1 MFKLSC
7 NSNHLKKEIPNQ
19 FGCSRMKTKR
29 ISKNPNLSSSFSS
42 SLKIVTSCQ
51 SSIPKL
57 MVFLYIWQPILTCNH
72 EKRLVKP
79 LGGNLDGMNVW
90 RTQYL
95 WFSKCTLVLWSHCL
109 SLPLNKTDT
118 VWGRFFTL
126 ALSTCV
132 ACQMK
137 MQLLPCLLV
146 SLTCMLYIFET
157 KQKKL
162 KWGRGKYASSIVVKV
177 KGILWINQ
185 LIKRWDM

>member
-1 MFKLSC
+1 MFLSRVQWL
-7 NSNHLKKEIPNQ
+7 NGVTIGPEPSTTAV
-19 FGCSRMKTKR
+19 RMKK
-29 ISKNPNLSSSFSS
+29 LLLDF
-42 SLKIVTSCQ
+42 SLKSADCTT
-51 SSIPKL
+51 
-57 MVFLYIWQPILTCNH
+57 FTTFGPILTCNH